1 MLLFFTRYWSQIVAA
16 SLALV
21 AGLWLASLW
30 YGPSIDRAE
39 ARAAEARAA
48 LAEQSSAVA
57 ALHAQAEEARK
68 RAHEALAAHKKK
80 ADEQARTVE
89 RLRRELRDR
98 THKDE
103 PCESAAEA
111 ARQQWLS
118 R

>member
-1 MLLFFTRYWSQIVAA
+1 MLPLLLRYWTQIAA
-16 SLALV
+16 AAAALALGV
-21 AGLWLASLW
+21 WLASLW

-57 ALHAQAEEARK
+57 KLHEQAEAARE
-68 RAHEALAAHKKK
+68 RAQKALDEHRRRER
-80 ADEQARTVE
+80 EQARTVE
-89 RLRRELRDR
+89 QLRRELRDR

-103 PCESAAEA
+103 RCEDAASSAL
-111 ARQQWLS
+111 QQWRS